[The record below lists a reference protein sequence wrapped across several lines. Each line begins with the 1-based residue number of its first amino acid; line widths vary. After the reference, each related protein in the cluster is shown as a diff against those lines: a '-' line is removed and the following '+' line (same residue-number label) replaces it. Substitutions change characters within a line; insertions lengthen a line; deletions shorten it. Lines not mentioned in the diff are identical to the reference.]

1 MWRAAKL
8 MTESSSSSEDK
19 AIVERLRSEL
29 EKNKPSRKRRAI
41 EKFFLAALGSIP
53 WVGGF
58 LSAAAAFKVEE
69 TSIKSNSLQ
78 TEWLEEHQ
86 AKLEALQ
93 GTLSEIQR
101 RFEALGPAIEERVQS
116 KEYLALV
123 RKAFRVWDEA
133 DTEEKR
139 GYVANLVT
147 NSAGT
152 RVCSDDVVRLFI
164 EWLEFYHEV
173 HFAVIREV
181 FKNPGSTKFDI
192 WSGIYG
198 EVPREDSAEAD
209 LYKRVLRDLST
220 GNVIRQVRD
229 TNEFGQFIRKR
240 PARVRRGAAPTTL
253 ESAFEDTKPHVLTE
267 LGKQFV
273 HYTMNEVVTRISG
286 PESEEQ
292 GAGEPSGA
300 PASTD

>member
-1 MWRAAKL
+1 MPDPSPNPD
-8 MTESSSSSEDK
+8 EK

-29 EKNKPSRKRRAI
+29 ERARPTRKRRAI

-69 TSIKSNSLQ
+69 ASLKSNSLQ

-86 AKLEALQ
+86 EKLQALQ
-93 GTLSEIQR
+93 ETLAEIQR
-101 RFEALGPAIEERVQS
+101 RFEALGPAVEERIQG
-116 KEYLALV
+116 KEYLGLV

-133 DTEEKR
+133 DTAEKQR
-139 GYVANLVT
+139 YVANLVT

-164 EWLEFYHEV
+164 EWLELYHEV
-173 HFAVIREV
+173 HFAVIREI
-181 FKNPGSTKFDI
+181 FGNPGSTKFDI

-198 EVPREDSAEAD
+198 DIPREDSAEAD
-209 LYKRVLRDLST
+209 LYKRVMRDLST

-229 TNEFGQFIRKR
+229 TNELGQFIRRR
-240 PARVRRGAAPTTL
+240 PQRTRRGATSTTL

-286 PESEEQ
+286 PGDSESGLPGQ
-292 GAGEPSGA
+292 SGG
-300 PASTD
+300 S

>member
-1 MWRAAKL
+1 L
-8 MTESSSSSEDK
+8 SGFVTDSSPPPDHQV
-19 AIVERLRSEL
+19 IVERLRSEL
-29 EKNKPSRKRRAI
+29 EKTKPSRKRRAI

-86 AKLEALQ
+86 EKLEALQ
-93 GTLSEIQR
+93 ETLAEIQR
-101 RFEALGPAIEERVQS
+101 RFEAFGPAVEERIQS
-116 KEYLALV
+116 KEYLGLV

-139 GYVANLVT
+139 GFVANIVT

-152 RVCSDDVVRLFI
+152 RACSDDVVRLFI

-173 HFAVIREV
+173 HFAVIREI
-181 FKNPGSTKFDI
+181 FSNPGSTKFDI

-198 EVPREDSAEAD
+198 DIPREDSAEAD
-209 LYKRVLRDLST
+209 LYKRVMRDLST

-229 TNEFGQFIRKR
+229 TNELGQFIRKR
-240 PARVRRGAAPTTL
+240 PKRTRRGAAATTL

-273 HYTMNEVVTRISG
+273 HYTMNEVVTRITG
-286 PESEEQ
+286 PDSD
-292 GAGEPSGA
+292 EPDL
-300 PASTD
+300 T

>member
-1 MWRAAKL
+1 MSDPSP
-8 MTESSSSSEDK
+8 TPDDQ

-29 EKNKPSRKRRAI
+29 QKTRPSRKRRAI

-86 AKLEALQ
+86 EKLEALQ
-93 GTLSEIQR
+93 ETLAEIQR
-101 RFEALGPAIEERVQS
+101 RFEAFGAAIEERIQS
-116 KEYLALV
+116 KEFLGLV

-139 GYVANLVT
+139 RYVANVVT

-152 RVCSDDVVRLFI
+152 RACHDDVVRLFI
-164 EWLEFYHEV
+164 EWLEAYHEI
-173 HFAVIREV
+173 HFAVIREI
-181 FKNPGSTKFDI
+181 FANPGSTKFDI

-198 EVPREDSAEAD
+198 EIPREDSAEAD
-209 LYKRVLRDLST
+209 LYKRVIRDLSA

-229 TNEFGQFIRKR
+229 TNELGQFVRKR
-240 PARVRRGAAPTTL
+240 PKKTRKGTAPTTL

-286 PESEEQ
+286 SAGSSSAEKSSEEL
-292 GAGEPSGA
+292 P
-300 PASTD
+300 

>member
-1 MWRAAKL
+1 MSDPL
-8 MTESSSSSEDK
+8 SPPDHQ

-29 EKNKPSRKRRAI
+29 QKSKPSRKRRAI

-86 AKLEALQ
+86 EKLEALQ
-93 GTLSEIQR
+93 ETLAEIQR
-101 RFEALGPAIEERVQS
+101 RFEAFGPAVEERIQS
-116 KEYLALV
+116 KEFLALV

-139 GYVANLVT
+139 GYVANTVT

-152 RVCSDDVVRLFI
+152 RACTDDVVRLFI
-164 EWLEFYHEV
+164 EWLELYHEI

-181 FKNPGSTKFDI
+181 FANPGSTKFDI

-198 EVPREDSAEAD
+198 DIPREDSAEAD
-209 LYKRVLRDLST
+209 LYKRVMRDLST

-229 TNEFGQFIRKR
+229 TNELGQFIRKR
-240 PARVRRGAAPTTL
+240 
-253 ESAFEDTKPHVLTE
+253 D
-267 LGKQFV
+267 
-273 HYTMNEVVTRISG
+273 
-286 PESEEQ
+286 
-292 GAGEPSGA
+292 
-300 PASTD
+300 

>member
-1 MWRAAKL
+1 V
-8 MTESSSSSEDK
+8 TNSSPPPDHH

-29 EKNKPSRKRRAI
+29 EKAKPSRKRRAI

-86 AKLEALQ
+86 EKLEALQ
-93 GTLSEIQR
+93 ETLAEIQR
-101 RFEALGPAIEERVQS
+101 RFEAFGPAVEERIQS
-116 KEYLALV
+116 KEYLGLV

-133 DTEEKR
+133 DTDEKR
-139 GYVANLVT
+139 GYVANIVT

-152 RVCSDDVVRLFI
+152 RACSDDVVRLFI

-173 HFAVIREV
+173 HFAVIREI
-181 FKNPGSTKFDI
+181 FSNPGSTKFDI

-198 EVPREDSAEAD
+198 DIPREDSAEAD
-209 LYKRVLRDLST
+209 LYKRVMRDLST

-229 TNEFGQFIRKR
+229 TNELGQFIRKR
-240 PARVRRGAAPTTL
+240 PKRSRKGAAATTL

-273 HYTMNEVVTRISG
+273 HYTMNEVVTRITEPDSDEPDPTG
-286 PESEEQ
+286 RSEE
-292 GAGEPSGA
+292 AR
-300 PASTD
+300 

>member
-1 MWRAAKL
+1 L
-8 MTESSSSSEDK
+8 PGFVTDSSPPPDHQV
-19 AIVERLRSEL
+19 IVERLRSEL
-29 EKNKPSRKRRAI
+29 EKTKPSRKRRAI

-86 AKLEALQ
+86 EKLEALQ
-93 GTLSEIQR
+93 ETLAEIQR
-101 RFEALGPAIEERVQS
+101 RFEAFGPAVEERIQS
-116 KEYLALV
+116 KEYLGLV

-139 GYVANLVT
+139 GFVANIVT

-152 RVCSDDVVRLFI
+152 RACSDDVVRLFI

-173 HFAVIREV
+173 HFAVIREI
-181 FKNPGSTKFDI
+181 FSNPGSTKFDI

-198 EVPREDSAEAD
+198 DIPREDSAEAD
-209 LYKRVLRDLST
+209 LYKRVMRDLST

-229 TNEFGQFIRKR
+229 TNELGQFIRKR
-240 PARVRRGAAPTTL
+240 PKRTRRGAAATTL
-253 ESAFEDTKPHVLTE
+253 ESAFADTKPHVLTE

-273 HYTMNEVVTRISG
+273 HYTMNEVVTRITG
-286 PESEEQ
+286 PDSDEPDPTGPSEE
-292 GAGEPSGA
+292 AR
-300 PASTD
+300 

>member
-1 MWRAAKL
+1 L
-8 MTESSSSSEDK
+8 PGFVTDSSPPPDHQV
-19 AIVERLRSEL
+19 IVERLRSEL
-29 EKNKPSRKRRAI
+29 EKTKPSRKRRAI

-78 TEWLEEHQ
+78 TEWLE
-86 AKLEALQ
+86 ALQ
-93 GTLSEIQR
+93 ETLAEIQR
-101 RFEALGPAIEERVQS
+101 RFEAFGPAVEERIQS
-116 KEYLALV
+116 KEYLGLV

-139 GYVANLVT
+139 GFVANIVT

-152 RVCSDDVVRLFI
+152 RACSDDVVRLFI

-173 HFAVIREV
+173 HFAVIREI
-181 FKNPGSTKFDI
+181 FSNPGSTKFDI

-198 EVPREDSAEAD
+198 DIPREDSAEAD
-209 LYKRVLRDLST
+209 LYKRVMRDLST

-229 TNEFGQFIRKR
+229 TNELGQFIRKR
-240 PARVRRGAAPTTL
+240 PKRTRRGAAATTL

-273 HYTMNEVVTRISG
+273 HYTMNEVVTRITG
-286 PESEEQ
+286 PDSD
-292 GAGEPSGA
+292 EPDL
-300 PASTD
+300 T

>member
-1 MWRAAKL
+1 V
-8 MTESSSSSEDK
+8 TDPSPPSDHQV
-19 AIVERLRSEL
+19 IVERLRSEL
-29 EKNKPSRKRRAI
+29 EKTKPSRKRRAI

-86 AKLEALQ
+86 EKLEALQ
-93 GTLSEIQR
+93 GTLAEIQR
-101 RFEALGPAIEERVQS
+101 RFEAFGPAVEERIQS
-116 KEYLALV
+116 KEYLGLV

-139 GYVANLVT
+139 GFVANIVT

-152 RVCSDDVVRLFI
+152 RACSDDVVRLFI

-181 FKNPGSTKFDI
+181 FSNPGSTKFDI

-198 EVPREDSAEAD
+198 DIPREDSAEAD
-209 LYKRVLRDLST
+209 LYKRVMRDLST

-229 TNEFGQFIRKR
+229 TNELGQFIRKR
-240 PARVRRGAAPTTL
+240 PKRTRRGAAATIL

-267 LGKQFV
+267 IGKQFV
-273 HYTMNEVVTRISG
+273 HYTMNEVVTRITG
-286 PESEEQ
+286 PDSDEPDQTGPSEE
-292 GAGEPSGA
+292 AR
-300 PASTD
+300 

>member
-1 MWRAAKL
+1 V
-8 MTESSSSSEDK
+8 TDPSPPPDDQ

-29 EKNKPSRKRRAI
+29 EKTRPSRKRRAI

-86 AKLEALQ
+86 EKLEALQ
-93 GTLSEIQR
+93 DTLAEIRR
-101 RFEALGPAIEERVQS
+101 RFEAFGPGVEGRIQS
-116 KEYLALV
+116 KEYLGLV

-139 GYVANLVT
+139 GYVANIVT

-152 RVCSDDVVRLFI
+152 RACSDDVVRLFI
-164 EWLEFYHEV
+164 EWLEVYH
-173 HFAVIREV
+173 
-181 FKNPGSTKFDI
+181 T
-192 WSGIYG
+192 
-198 EVPREDSAEAD
+198 
-209 LYKRVLRDLST
+209 YKRVIRDLST
-220 GNVIRQVRD
+220 GNVIWQVRD
-229 TNEFGQFIRKR
+229 TNEMGQFIRKR
-240 PARVRRGAAPTTL
+240 PKKTRRGAAPTTL

-273 HYTMNEVVTRISG
+273 HHTMNEVVTRITGPDVPEADAPGVSDFLCLSHTLSQEAEYGDQERDFRRAAEGQRSEDDVFLRWSAWGVEEGSG
-286 PESEEQ
+286 
-292 GAGEPSGA
+292 
-300 PASTD
+300 